1 MVLSL
6 FRVLHD
12 VECAFPTFVRVLK
25 CSVDVD
31 VAVDVAANNS
41 NVVLGIVVSVQL
53 EDTIAD
59 DGDDVDVVMV
69 VGYP

>member
-1 MVLSL
+1 MVLL
-6 FRVLHD
+6 FRVLHEL
-12 VECAFPTFVRVLK
+12 ECVFPTFVRVLK

-31 VAVDVAANNS
+31 VVAAANNS

-53 EDTIAD
+53 EDPIAD
-59 DGDDVDVVMV
+59 DDDVDVVMV